1 MIGLNQEVIDSKKHG
16 KNVLHGLV
24 HLGANITLMR
34 GEMAALGADMTASE
48 IQYDL
53 TTLTKSYPG
62 SRSQ

>member
-1 MIGLNQEVIDSKKHG
+1 MLIVVFATWFNTFRAI
-16 KNVLHGLV
+16 
-24 HLGANITLMR
+24 ITLMR

-53 TTLTKSYPG
+53 ATLTESDSG

>member
-1 MIGLNQEVIDSKKHG
+1 MDQDEIDRKKHG

-24 HLGANITLMR
+24 RLASITLMR

-53 TTLTKSYPG
+53 ATLTKSNPG
-62 SRSQ
+62 SRSI